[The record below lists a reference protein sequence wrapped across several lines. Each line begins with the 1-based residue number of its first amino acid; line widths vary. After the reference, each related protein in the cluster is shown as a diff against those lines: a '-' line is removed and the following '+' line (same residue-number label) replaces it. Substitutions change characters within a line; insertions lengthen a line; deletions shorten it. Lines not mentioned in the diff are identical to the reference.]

1 MNIVYMGTPDFSVKP
16 LQELH
21 KHHKI
26 SLVITRPDAVRGRG
40 KKLIPSPVK
49 QCANALSLPVR
60 EATRFDDELISAVK
74 ACEPDVI
81 VVAAYGC
88 IIPDSVLALPRYTT
102 LNIHASLLPRWR
114 GAAPIQRAIL
124 SRDEVTGVS
133 IMNVVH
139 ELDAGDFCR
148 QASLKIGTQSLDEL
162 TDMLSVLGAR
172 ELLCALSDIEAHMVV
187 WHRQSETDVTYAQK
201 IDKHELL
208 LDPSLSAESN
218 VVRIQASGDAAPAR
232 FMMGQKG
239 VRALVGHFVGD
250 EVASENAASN
260 TAASA
265 NAASENAM
273 SESAVSKSNASEN
286 SVSESASRAELIP
299 AGSVLI
305 QNHRVFLGCASGT
318 LELLRV
324 KPDGKSA
331 MSAHDWS
338 LGLHNVSTWS
348 HVS

>member
-133 IMNVVH
+133 IMNVAH

-148 QASLKIGTQSLDEL
+148 QASLKIGTQLLDEL
-162 TDMLSVLGAR
+162 TDKLSALGAR
-172 ELLCALSDIEAHMVV
+172 ELLCALSDLDEHKLV
-187 WHRQSETDVTYAQK
+187 WHKQSETDITYAQK

-239 VRALVGHFVGD
+239 VRALVGCFVGD
-250 EVASENAASN
+250 EVASANAASN
-260 TAASA
+260 TAASESA
-265 NAASENAM
+265 VSENAASESAASKNAVC
-273 SESAVSKSNASEN
+273 SQH
-286 SVSESASRAELIP
+286 IP
-299 AGSVLI
+299 AGAVLI
-305 QNHRVFLGCASGT
+305 RNHRVFLGCASGT

>member
-40 KKLIPSPVK
+40 KKLIPSSVK
-49 QCANALSLPVR
+49 QCAHALSLPVR
-60 EATRFDDELISAVK
+60 EATRFDEGLISAVK

-148 QASLKIGTQSLDEL
+148 QASLKIGAQSLDEL
-162 TDMLSVLGAR
+162 TDKLSVLGAR
-172 ELLCALSDIEAHMVV
+172 ELLCALSDIEEHKLV
-187 WHRQSETDVTYAQK
+187 WHKQSETDITYAQK

-239 VRALVGHFVGD
+239 ARALVGRFVGD
-250 EVASENAASN
+250 EVASENASSN
-260 TAASA
+260 TTA
-265 NAASENAM
+265 
-273 SESAVSKSNASEN
+273 SESAVSENAASE
-286 SVSESASRAELIP
+286 SVASKNAVCLQHIP
-299 AGSVLI
+299 AGAVLI
-305 QNHRVFLGCASGT
+305 RNHRVFLGCASGT

>member
-148 QASLKIGTQSLDEL
+148 QASLKIGAQSLDEL
-162 TDMLSVLGAR
+162 TDKLSALGAR
-172 ELLCALSDIEAHMVV
+172 ELLCALSDLEAHKVV
-187 WHRQSETDVTYAQK
+187 WHKQSQTDITYAQK

-208 LDPSLSAESN
+208 LDPSLSAECN
-218 VVRIQASGDAAPAR
+218 LVRIQASGDAAPAR

-239 VRALVGHFVGD
+239 VRALVGCFVGD
-250 EVASENAASN
+250 EVASANAASN
-260 TAASA
+260 TAASESA
-265 NAASENAM
+265 VSENAASESAASKNAVC
-273 SESAVSKSNASEN
+273 SQH
-286 SVSESASRAELIP
+286 IP
-299 AGSVLI
+299 AGAVLI
-305 QNHRVFLGCASGT
+305 RNHRVFLGCASGT

>member
-49 QCANALSLPVR
+49 QCAHALSLPVR

-162 TDMLSVLGAR
+162 TDKLSALGAR
-172 ELLCALSDIEAHMVV
+172 ELLCALSDIEEHKLV
-187 WHRQSETDVTYAQK
+187 WHKQSQTDVTYAQK

-250 EVASENAASN
+250 EVASENAVSN
-260 TAASA
+260 TAASESA
-265 NAASENAM
+265 VSENAASESADSKNAVC
-273 SESAVSKSNASEN
+273 SQ
-286 SVSESASRAELIP
+286 LIP
-299 AGSVLI
+299 TGAVLI

-324 KPDGKSA
+324 KPDGKTA

>member
-162 TDMLSVLGAR
+162 TDKLSVLGAR
-172 ELLCALSDIEAHMVV
+172 ELLCALSDIEEHKVV
-187 WHRQSETDVTYAQK
+187 WHKQSQTDVTYAQK

-250 EVASENAASN
+250 EVASENAASSN
-260 TAASA
+260 AASA
-265 NAASENAM
+265 NAVSENAA
-273 SESAVSKSNASEN
+273 SESADSKNA
-286 SVSESASRAELIP
+286 VRLQHIP

>member
-148 QASLKIGTQSLDEL
+148 QASLKIGAQSLDEL
-162 TDMLSVLGAR
+162 TDKLSVLGAR
-172 ELLCALSDIEAHMVV
+172 ELLCALSDIEEHKLV
-187 WHRQSETDVTYAQK
+187 WHRQSQTDITYAQK

-208 LDPSLSAESN
+208 LDPSLSAENN

-232 FMMGQKG
+232 FMMGKKG
-239 VRALVGHFVGD
+239 VRALVGRFVGD
-250 EVASENAASN
+250 EVASENALFN

-265 NAASENAM
+265 HAVSENAASKNIVC
-273 SESAVSKSNASEN
+273 SQD
-286 SVSESASRAELIP
+286 IP
-299 AGSVLI
+299 KGLVLI
-305 QNHRVFLGCASGT
+305 QNHRVFLGCASGV

>member
-60 EATRFDDELISAVK
+60 EATRFDEGLISAVK

-162 TDMLSVLGAR
+162 TDKLSALGAR
-172 ELLCALSDIEAHMVV
+172 ELLCALSDLEEHKLV
-187 WHRQSETDVTYAQK
+187 WHKQSQTDVTYAQK

-239 VRALVGHFVGD
+239 VRALVGCFVGD
-250 EVASENAASN
+250 EVAS
-260 TAASA
+260 A
-265 NAASENAM
+265 NAVSENAM
-273 SESAVSKSNASEN
+273 PEGAVSKSNASEN
-286 SVSESASRAELIP
+286 AVSESAARAEHIP
-299 AGSVLI
+299 AGAVLI
-305 QNHRVFLGCASGT
+305 RNHRVFLGCASGV

>member
-49 QCANALSLPVR
+49 KCANALSLPVR

-88 IIPDSVLALPRYTT
+88 IIPDRVLALPRYTT

-148 QASLKIGTQSLDEL
+148 QASLKIGTHSLDEL
-162 TDMLSVLGAR
+162 TDKLSALGAR
-172 ELLCALSDIEAHMVV
+172 ELLCALSDLEEHKLV

-260 TAASA
+260 TAASESVA
-265 NAASENAM
+265 SKNA
-273 SESAVSKSNASEN
+273 VC
-286 SVSESASRAELIP
+286 LQHIP

-305 QNHRVFLGCASGT
+305 QNHRVFLGCASGV

>member
-148 QASLKIGTQSLDEL
+148 QASLKIGAQSLDEL
-162 TDMLSVLGAR
+162 TDKLSVLGAR
-172 ELLCALSDIEAHMVV
+172 ELLCALSDIEEHKLV
-187 WHRQSETDVTYAQK
+187 WHKQSETDITYAQK

-232 FMMGQKG
+232 FMMGKKG
-239 VRALVGHFVGD
+239 ARALVGRFVLD
-250 EVASENAASN
+250 NEVTSESAASESASSKSYASENA
-260 TAASA
+260 
-265 NAASENAM
+265 
-273 SESAVSKSNASEN
+273 
-286 SVSESASRAELIP
+286 VSEHAVHAEFIP
-299 AGSVLI
+299 AGAVLI
-305 QNHRVFLGCASGT
+305 RNHRVFLGCASGT

>member
-88 IIPDSVLALPRYTT
+88 IIPDRVLALPRYTT

-148 QASLKIGTQSLDEL
+148 QASLKIGTHSLDEL
-162 TDMLSVLGAR
+162 TDKLSALGAR
-172 ELLCALSDIEAHMVV
+172 ELLCALSDLEEHKLV

-239 VRALVGHFVGD
+239 VRALVGRFVGD
-250 EVASENAASN
+250 EVASANAASN

-265 NAASENAM
+265 NAVSENAM
-273 SESAVSKSNASEN
+273 PESAVSKSNASED
-286 SVSESASRAELIP
+286 SVSESASRAEPIP

>member
-16 LQELH
+16 LKELH

-49 QCANALSLPVR
+49 QCALELSLPVR

-124 SRDEVTGVS
+124 SRDEATGVS

-148 QASLKIGTQSLDEL
+148 QASLKIGMQSLDEL
-162 TDMLSVLGAR
+162 TDKLSALGAR
-172 ELLCALSDIEAHMVV
+172 ELLCALSDLEEHKLV
-187 WHRQSETDVTYAQK
+187 WHKQSQTDITYAQK

-218 VVRIQASGDAAPAR
+218 LVRIQASGDAAPAR
-232 FMMGQKG
+232 FMMGKKG
-239 VRALVGHFVGD
+239 ARALVGRFVLD
-250 EVASENAASN
+250 NEV
-260 TAASA
+260 T
-265 NAASENAM
+265 
-273 SESAVSKSNASEN
+273 SESAAPESASSKSNASETA
-286 SVSESASRAELIP
+286 VSESAVHAELIP
-299 AGSVLI
+299 AGAVLI
-305 QNHRVFLGCASGT
+305 RNHRVFLGCASGT

>member
-49 QCANALSLPVR
+49 QCANVLSLPVR

-124 SRDEVTGVS
+124 SHDEVTGVS

-162 TDMLSVLGAR
+162 TDKLSVLGAR
-172 ELLCALSDIEAHMVV
+172 ELLCALSDLEEHKLV
-187 WHRQSETDVTYAQK
+187 WHKQSETDITYAQK

-239 VRALVGHFVGD
+239 VRALVGCFVGD
-250 EVASENAASN
+250 EVASANAASN
-260 TAASA
+260 TAASESA
-265 NAASENAM
+265 VSENAASESAASKNA
-273 SESAVSKSNASEN
+273 VC
-286 SVSESASRAELIP
+286 LQHIP

-305 QNHRVFLGCASGT
+305 QNHRVFLGCVSGT

>member
-139 ELDAGDFCR
+139 ELDAGAFCR

-162 TDMLSVLGAR
+162 TDKLSALGAR
-172 ELLCALSDIEAHMVV
+172 ELLCALSDLEEHKLV
-187 WHRQSETDVTYAQK
+187 WHKQSQTDITYAQK

-208 LDPSLSAESN
+208 LDPGLSAESN
-218 VVRIQASGDAAPAR
+218 LVRIQASGDAAPAR
-232 FMMGQKG
+232 FMMGKKG
-239 VRALVGHFVGD
+239 ARALVGRFVGD
-250 EVASENAASN
+250 EVASENAASSN
-260 TAASA
+260 AASA
-265 NAASENAM
+265 NAVSENAA
-273 SESAVSKSNASEN
+273 SESADSKNA
-286 SVSESASRAELIP
+286 ARAEHIP
-299 AGSVLI
+299 AGAVLI
-305 QNHRVFLGCASGT
+305 RNHRVFLGCASGV

-338 LGLHNVSTWS
+338 LGLHDVSTWS

>member
-49 QCANALSLPVR
+49 KCANALSLPVR

-88 IIPDSVLALPRYTT
+88 IIPDRVLALPRYTT

-148 QASLKIGTQSLDEL
+148 QASLKIGTHSLDEL
-162 TDMLSVLGAR
+162 TDKLSALGAR
-172 ELLCALSDIEAHMVV
+172 ELLCALSDLEEHKLV

-239 VRALVGHFVGD
+239 VRALVGRFVLD
-250 EVASENAASN
+250 NEVASES
-260 TAASA
+260 
-265 NAASENAM
+265 AASE
-273 SESAVSKSNASEN
+273 SASSKSNASEN
-286 SVSESASRAELIP
+286 AVHAELIP

-305 QNHRVFLGCASGT
+305 QNHRVFLGCASGV

>member
-16 LQELH
+16 LKELH

-49 QCANALSLPVR
+49 QCALELSLPVR

-124 SRDEVTGVS
+124 SRDEATGVS

-148 QASLKIGTQSLDEL
+148 QASLKIGMQSLDEL
-162 TDMLSVLGAR
+162 TDKLSALGAR
-172 ELLCALSDIEAHMVV
+172 ELLCALSDLEEHKLV
-187 WHRQSETDVTYAQK
+187 WHKQSQTDITYAQK

-260 TAASA
+260 TAAS
-265 NAASENAM
+265 
-273 SESAVSKSNASEN
+273 ESAVSENVVSKNAVCSPH
-286 SVSESASRAELIP
+286 IP
-299 AGSVLI
+299 AGAVLI
-305 QNHRVFLGCASGT
+305 RNHRVFLGCASGV

>member
-49 QCANALSLPVR
+49 QCANALSLSVR
-60 EATRFDDELISAVK
+60 EATRFDDELTLAVK

-88 IIPDSVLALPRYTT
+88 IIPDCVLALPRYTT

-162 TDMLSVLGAR
+162 TDKLSALGAR
-172 ELLCALSDIEAHMVV
+172 ELLCALSDLEAHKLV
-187 WHRQSETDVTYAQK
+187 WHKQSETDITYAQK

-239 VRALVGHFVGD
+239 VRALVGCFVGD
-250 EVASENAASN
+250 EVASANAASN
-260 TAASA
+260 TAAS
-265 NAASENAM
+265 
-273 SESAVSKSNASEN
+273 ESAVSENA
-286 SVSESASRAELIP
+286 VSESAASKNAVCSQHIP

>member
-49 QCANALSLPVR
+49 KCANALSLPVR

-88 IIPDSVLALPRYTT
+88 IIPDRVLALPRYTT

-148 QASLKIGTQSLDEL
+148 QASLKIGTHSLDEL
-162 TDMLSVLGAR
+162 TDKLSALGAR
-172 ELLCALSDIEAHMVV
+172 ELLCALSDLEEHKLV

-208 LDPSLSAESN
+208 LHPSLSAESN

-239 VRALVGHFVGD
+239 VRALVGRFVLD
-250 EVASENAASN
+250 NEVASES
-260 TAASA
+260 
-265 NAASENAM
+265 AASE
-273 SESAVSKSNASEN
+273 SASSKSNASEN
-286 SVSESASRAELIP
+286 AVHAELIP

-305 QNHRVFLGCASGT
+305 QNHRVFLGCASGV

>member
-16 LQELH
+16 LKELH

-133 IMNVVH
+133 IMNVAH

-148 QASLKIGTQSLDEL
+148 QASLKIGMQSLDEL
-162 TDMLSVLGAR
+162 TDKLSALGAR
-172 ELLCALSDIEAHMVV
+172 ELLCALSDLEEHKLV
-187 WHRQSETDVTYAQK
+187 WHKQSQTDITYAQK

-218 VVRIQASGDAAPAR
+218 LVRIQASGDAAPAR
-232 FMMGQKG
+232 FMMGKKG
-239 VRALVGHFVGD
+239 ARALVGRFVLD
-250 EVASENAASN
+250 NEVASENAAS
-260 TAASA
+260 
-265 NAASENAM
+265 
-273 SESAVSKSNASEN
+273 ESASSKSNASE
-286 SVSESASRAELIP
+286 SAVSGYAVHAELIP
-299 AGSVLI
+299 AGAVLI
-305 QNHRVFLGCASGT
+305 RNHRVFLGCGSGT

>member
-162 TDMLSVLGAR
+162 TDKLSALGAR
-172 ELLCALSDIEAHMVV
+172 ELLCALSDIEEHKLV
-187 WHRQSETDVTYAQK
+187 WHKQSETDITYAQK

-208 LDPSLSAESN
+208 LDPCLPAETN
-218 VVRIQASGDAAPAR
+218 LVRIQASGDAAPAR

-250 EVASENAASN
+250 EVASENAVSSN
-260 TAASA
+260 VASA
-265 NAASENAM
+265 NVVSENAA
-273 SESAVSKSNASEN
+273 SKNAVC
-286 SVSESASRAELIP
+286 LQHIP

>member
-162 TDMLSVLGAR
+162 TDKLSALGAR
-172 ELLCALSDIEAHMVV
+172 ELLCALSDLEEHKLV
-187 WHRQSETDVTYAQK
+187 WHKQSQTDITYAQK

-208 LDPSLSAESN
+208 LDPSLSAECN
-218 VVRIQASGDAAPAR
+218 LVRIQASGDAAPAR
-232 FMMGQKG
+232 FMMGKKG
-239 VRALVGHFVGD
+239 ARALVGRFVGD
-250 EVASENAASN
+250 EVASESAASKS
-260 TAASA
+260 AA
-265 NAASENAM
+265 
-273 SESAVSKSNASEN
+273 SESAVH
-286 SVSESASRAELIP
+286 AELIP
-299 AGSVLI
+299 ASAVLI
-305 QNHRVFLGCASGT
+305 RNHRVFLGCASGA

>member
-16 LQELH
+16 LKELH

-49 QCANALSLPVR
+49 QCALELSLPVR

-124 SRDEVTGVS
+124 SRDEATGVS

-148 QASLKIGTQSLDEL
+148 QASLKIGMQSLDEL
-162 TDMLSVLGAR
+162 TDKLSALGAR
-172 ELLCALSDIEAHMVV
+172 ELLCALSDLEEHKLV
-187 WHRQSETDVTYAQK
+187 WHKQSQTDITYAQK

-218 VVRIQASGDAAPAR
+218 LVRIQASGDAAPAR
-232 FMMGQKG
+232 FMMGKKG
-239 VRALVGHFVGD
+239 ARALVGRFVLD
-250 EVASENAASN
+250 NEVTSESAASESASSKSYASENA
-260 TAASA
+260 
-265 NAASENAM
+265 
-273 SESAVSKSNASEN
+273 
-286 SVSESASRAELIP
+286 VSEHAVHAEFIP
-299 AGSVLI
+299 AGAVLI
-305 QNHRVFLGCASGT
+305 RNHRVFLGCASGT

>member
-133 IMNVVH
+133 IMNVAH

-148 QASLKIGTQSLDEL
+148 QASLKIGTQLLDEL
-162 TDMLSVLGAR
+162 TDKLSALGAR
-172 ELLCALSDIEAHMVV
+172 ELLCALSDLDEHKLV
-187 WHRQSETDVTYAQK
+187 WHKQSETDITYAQK

-239 VRALVGHFVGD
+239 VRALVGRFVGD
-250 EVASENAASN
+250 EVASANAASN
-260 TAASA
+260 TAASESA
-265 NAASENAM
+265 VSENAASESAASKNA
-273 SESAVSKSNASEN
+273 VC
-286 SVSESASRAELIP
+286 LQHIP

>member
-148 QASLKIGTQSLDEL
+148 QASLKIGAQSLDEL
-162 TDMLSVLGAR
+162 TDKLSVLGAR
-172 ELLCALSDIEAHMVV
+172 ELLCALSDIEEHKLV
-187 WHRQSETDVTYAQK
+187 WHKQSEIDITYAQK

-239 VRALVGHFVGD
+239 VRALVGCFVGD
-250 EVASENAASN
+250 EVASANAASN

-265 NAASENAM
+265 NAVSENAM
-273 SESAVSKSNASEN
+273 PESAVSKSNASEN
-286 SVSESASRAELIP
+286 AVSEHAVHAELIP
-299 AGSVLI
+299 AGAVLI
-305 QNHRVFLGCASGT
+305 RNHRVFLGCASGT

>member
-139 ELDAGDFCR
+139 ELDAGAFCR

-162 TDMLSVLGAR
+162 TDKLSALGAR
-172 ELLCALSDIEAHMVV
+172 ELLCALSDLEEHKLV
-187 WHRQSETDVTYAQK
+187 WHKQSQTDITYAQK

-208 LDPSLSAESN
+208 LDPGLSAESN
-218 VVRIQASGDAAPAR
+218 LVRIQASGDAAPAR
-232 FMMGQKG
+232 FMMGKKG
-239 VRALVGHFVGD
+239 ARALVGRFVGD
-250 EVASENAASN
+250 EVASENAAF
-260 TAASA
+260 
-265 NAASENAM
+265 
-273 SESAVSKSNASEN
+273 ESASSKSNASEN
-286 SVSESASRAELIP
+286 AASEHAVRAELIP
-299 AGSVLI
+299 AGAVLI
-305 QNHRVFLGCASGT
+305 RNHRVFLGCASGT

>member
-148 QASLKIGTQSLDEL
+148 QASLKIGKQSLDEL
-162 TDMLSVLGAR
+162 TDKLSALGAR
-172 ELLCALSDIEAHMVV
+172 ELLCALSDLEEHKLV
-187 WHRQSETDVTYAQK
+187 WHKQSQTDITYAQK

-208 LDPSLSAESN
+208 LDPGLSAESN
-218 VVRIQASGDAAPAR
+218 LVRIQASGDAAPAR
-232 FMMGQKG
+232 FMMGKKG
-239 VRALVGHFVGD
+239 ARALVGRFVGD
-250 EVASENAASN
+250 EVASENAV
-260 TAASA
+260 
-265 NAASENAM
+265 SENAM
-273 SESAVSKSNASEN
+273 PEGAVSKSNASEN
-286 SVSESASRAELIP
+286 AASEHAVRAELIP
-299 AGSVLI
+299 AGAVLI
-305 QNHRVFLGCASGT
+305 RNHRVFLGCASGT

>member
-139 ELDAGDFCR
+139 ELDAGAFCR

-162 TDMLSVLGAR
+162 TDKLSALGAR
-172 ELLCALSDIEAHMVV
+172 ELLCALSDLEEHKLV
-187 WHRQSETDVTYAQK
+187 WHKQSETDITYAQK

-250 EVASENAASN
+250 EVASENAPSN
-260 TAASA
+260 TAASESA
-265 NAASENAM
+265 VPENAASESVASKNA
-273 SESAVSKSNASEN
+273 VC
-286 SVSESASRAELIP
+286 LQCIP
-299 AGSVLI
+299 AGAVLI
-305 QNHRVFLGCASGT
+305 RNHRVFLGCASGT

>member
-162 TDMLSVLGAR
+162 TDKLSVLGAR
-172 ELLCALSDIEAHMVV
+172 ELLCALSDIEEHKLV
-187 WHRQSETDVTYAQK
+187 WHKQSQTNITYAQK

-239 VRALVGHFVGD
+239 LRALVGRFVGD

-265 NAASENAM
+265 NAVSENAM
-273 SESAVSKSNASEN
+273 PESAVSKSNASED
-286 SVSESASRAELIP
+286 SVSESASRAEPIP

>member
-162 TDMLSVLGAR
+162 TDKLSALGAR
-172 ELLCALSDIEAHMVV
+172 ELLCALSDLEEHKLV
-187 WHRQSETDVTYAQK
+187 WHKQSQTDITYAQK

-218 VVRIQASGDAAPAR
+218 LVRIQASGDAAPAR
-232 FMMGQKG
+232 FMMGKKG
-239 VRALVGHFVGD
+239 ARALVGRFVGD
-250 EVASENAASN
+250 EVASENAAF
-260 TAASA
+260 
-265 NAASENAM
+265 
-273 SESAVSKSNASEN
+273 ESASSKSNASEN
-286 SVSESASRAELIP
+286 AASEHAVHAELIP
-299 AGSVLI
+299 AGAVLI
-305 QNHRVFLGCASGT
+305 RNHRVFLGCASGT

-331 MSAHDWS
+331 MLAHDWS

>member
-1 MNIVYMGTPDFSVKP
+1 
-16 LQELH
+16 
-21 KHHKI
+21 
-26 SLVITRPDAVRGRG
+26 
-40 KKLIPSPVK
+40 
-49 QCANALSLPVR
+49 
-60 EATRFDDELISAVK
+60 
-74 ACEPDVI
+74 
-81 VVAAYGC
+81 
-88 IIPDSVLALPRYTT
+88 
-102 LNIHASLLPRWR
+102 
-114 GAAPIQRAIL
+114 
-124 SRDEVTGVS
+124 
-133 IMNVVH
+133 MNVVH

-162 TDMLSVLGAR
+162 TDKLSALGAR
-172 ELLCALSDIEAHMVV
+172 ELLCALSDLEEHKLV
-187 WHRQSETDVTYAQK
+187 WHKQSETDITYAQK

-239 VRALVGHFVGD
+239 VRALVGCFVGD
-250 EVASENAASN
+250 EVASANAASN
-260 TAASA
+260 TAAS
-265 NAASENAM
+265 
-273 SESAVSKSNASEN
+273 ESAVSENA
-286 SVSESASRAELIP
+286 VSESAASKNAVCLQHIP

>member
-16 LQELH
+16 LKELH

-124 SRDEVTGVS
+124 SRDEATGVS

-148 QASLKIGTQSLDEL
+148 QASLKIGMQSLDEL
-162 TDMLSVLGAR
+162 TDKLSALGAR
-172 ELLCALSDIEAHMVV
+172 ELLCALSDLEEHKLV
-187 WHRQSETDVTYAQK
+187 WHKQSQTDITYAQK

-218 VVRIQASGDAAPAR
+218 LVCIQASGDAAPAR
-232 FMMGQKG
+232 FMMGKKG
-239 VRALVGHFVGD
+239 ARALVGRFVLD
-250 EVASENAASN
+250 NEV
-260 TAASA
+260 T
-265 NAASENAM
+265 
-273 SESAVSKSNASEN
+273 SESAAPESASSKSNASETA
-286 SVSESASRAELIP
+286 VSESAVHAELIP
-299 AGSVLI
+299 AGAVLI
-305 QNHRVFLGCASGT
+305 RNHRVFLGCASGT

>member
-1 MNIVYMGTPDFSVKP
+1 MNIVYMGTPDFSVNP

-49 QCANALSLPVR
+49 KCANALSLPVR

-88 IIPDSVLALPRYTT
+88 IIPDRVLALPRYTT

-148 QASLKIGTQSLDEL
+148 QASLKIGTHSLDEL
-162 TDMLSVLGAR
+162 TDKLSALGAR
-172 ELLCALSDIEAHMVV
+172 ELLCALSDLEEHKLV

-260 TAASA
+260 TAASESVA
-265 NAASENAM
+265 SKNA
-273 SESAVSKSNASEN
+273 VC
-286 SVSESASRAELIP
+286 LQHIP

-324 KPDGKSA
+324 KPEGKSA

>member
-133 IMNVVH
+133 IMNVAH

-162 TDMLSVLGAR
+162 TDKLSALGAR
-172 ELLCALSDIEAHMVV
+172 ELLCALSDLEEHKLV
-187 WHRQSETDVTYAQK
+187 WHKQSQTDITYAQK

-218 VVRIQASGDAAPAR
+218 LVRIQASGDAAPAR
-232 FMMGQKG
+232 FMMGKKG
-239 VRALVGHFVGD
+239 ARALVGRFVLD
-250 EVASENAASN
+250 NEVASES
-260 TAASA
+260 
-265 NAASENAM
+265 AASE
-273 SESAVSKSNASEN
+273 SASSKSNASEN
-286 SVSESASRAELIP
+286 AVHAELIP

>member
-162 TDMLSVLGAR
+162 TDKLSVLGAR
-172 ELLCALSDIEAHMVV
+172 ELLCALSDIEEHKLV
-187 WHRQSETDVTYAQK
+187 WHKQSQTDITYAQK

-239 VRALVGHFVGD
+239 LRALVGRFVGD

-265 NAASENAM
+265 NAVSENAM
-273 SESAVSKSNASEN
+273 PESAVSKSNASED
-286 SVSESASRAELIP
+286 SVSESASRAEPIP

>member
-88 IIPDSVLALPRYTT
+88 IIPESVLALPRYTT

-139 ELDAGDFCR
+139 ELDAGAFCR

-162 TDMLSVLGAR
+162 TDKLSALGAR
-172 ELLCALSDIEAHMVV
+172 ELLCALSDLEEHKLV
-187 WHRQSETDVTYAQK
+187 WHKQSQTDITYAQK

-208 LDPSLSAESN
+208 LDPGLSAESN
-218 VVRIQASGDAAPAR
+218 LVRIQASGDAAPAR
-232 FMMGQKG
+232 FMMGKKG
-239 VRALVGHFVGD
+239 ARALVGRFVGD
-250 EVASENAASN
+250 EVASENAASSN
-260 TAASA
+260 AASA
-265 NAASENAM
+265 NAVSENAA
-273 SESAVSKSNASEN
+273 SESADSKNA
-286 SVSESASRAELIP
+286 ARAEHIP
-299 AGSVLI
+299 AGAVLI
-305 QNHRVFLGCASGT
+305 RNHRVFLGCASGV

-338 LGLHNVSTWS
+338 LGLHDVSTWS

>member
-1 MNIVYMGTPDFSVKP
+1 MNIVYMGTPDFSVNP

-60 EATRFDDELISAVK
+60 EATRFDEGLISAVK

-148 QASLKIGTQSLDEL
+148 QASLKIGAQSLDEL
-162 TDMLSVLGAR
+162 TDKLSVLGAR
-172 ELLCALSDIEAHMVV
+172 ELLCALSDIEEHKLV
-187 WHRQSETDVTYAQK
+187 WHKQSETDITYAQK

-218 VVRIQASGDAAPAR
+218 MVRIQASGDAAPAR

-239 VRALVGHFVGD
+239 VRALVGRFVLD
-250 EVASENAASN
+250 NEVASES
-260 TAASA
+260 
-265 NAASENAM
+265 AASE
-273 SESAVSKSNASEN
+273 SASSKSNASEN
-286 SVSESASRAELIP
+286 AASEHAVHAELIP
-299 AGSVLI
+299 AGAVLI
-305 QNHRVFLGCASGT
+305 RNHRVFLGCASGT

>member
-162 TDMLSVLGAR
+162 TDKLSALGAR
-172 ELLCALSDIEAHMVV
+172 ELLCAFSDLEEHKLV
-187 WHRQSETDVTYAQK
+187 WHKQSQTDITYAQK

-239 VRALVGHFVGD
+239 VRALVGHFVLD
-250 EVASENAASN
+250 NEVASES
-260 TAASA
+260 
-265 NAASENAM
+265 AASE
-273 SESAVSKSNASEN
+273 SASSKSNASEN
-286 SVSESASRAELIP
+286 AVHAELIP